1 MRSQGQMRVHWNNLM
16 TTKSQLSPSWF
27 FYAKLF
33 AKIISNAIIIFMTET
48 ALYRKYRPLK
58 FKEVLGQDHIVKV
71 LESSIENGNIAHAYI
86 FAGSRGTG
94 KTSVA
99 RIFAKEIGTTPNDIS
114 EIDAASNTGVDD
126 IRALNE
132 SVSTLPFESKY
143 KVYILD
149 EAHML
154 SKSAWNA
161 LLKTI
166 EEPPK
171 HVIFILATTEANK
184 IPETI
189 ISRCQTFSFKKP
201 TQKVLKDVVVAIAK
215 KEGFSLEASSADLVA
230 LLGDGSFR
238 DAQSILQKVM
248 SASKDK
254 KISPEEVEL
263 VTGAPKSE
271 VVNDFIRAIDEN
283 NLELGLGAI
292 SKATEANIDILL
304 YFKLVLH
311 KMRSILLLRN
321 LKSSEEKLQDEMT
334 DTDFKFLKGLADK
347 KPSKIN
353 SDTLL
358 TLLSYYDMVA
368 KAYIPELPLELVL
381 TKLIA

>member
-1 MRSQGQMRVHWNNLM
+1 MQ
-16 TTKSQLSPSWF
+16 
-27 FYAKLF
+27 
-33 AKIISNAIIIFMTET
+33 ET
-48 ALYRKYRPLK
+48 AYYRKYRPQA

-71 LESSIENGNIAHAYI
+71 LESSIDLGNVFHAYI
-86 FAGSRGTG
+86 FSGSRGTG
-94 KTSVA
+94 KTSIA
-99 RIFAKEIGTTPNDIS
+99 RIFAKEIGTSANDIT

-132 SVSTLPFESKY
+132 SISTLPFESEY

-161 LLKTI
+161 LLKTL

-171 HVIFILATTEANK
+171 HVVFILATTEVNK

-189 ISRCQTFSFKKP
+189 VSRCQCFLFKKP
-201 TQKVLKDVVVAIAK
+201 THKVLRDVAINIAK
-215 KEGFSLEASSADLVA
+215 KEGFILEPASADLVA

-238 DAQSILQKVM
+238 DAQSILQKIIG
-248 SASKDK
+248 SSKDK
-254 KISPEEVEL
+254 KISVEEVEI
-263 VTGAPKSE
+263 VTGAPKGE
-271 VVNDFIRAIDEN
+271 LVNDFLRAIDEN
-283 NLELGLGAI
+283 NLELGMNAVT
-292 SKATEANIDILL
+292 KASDSNIDMLL

-311 KMRSILLLRN
+311 KMRWVLLLRN
-321 LKSSEEKLQDEMT
+321 LKSSEGKLQEEMT
-334 DTDFKFLKGLADK
+334 DTDFKFLKELAEK

-353 SDTLL
+353 SETLL
-358 TLLSYYDMVA
+358 ILLSYYDMVA

-381 TKLIA
+381 SKLIKAE

>member
-1 MRSQGQMRVHWNNLM
+1 
-16 TTKSQLSPSWF
+16 
-27 FYAKLF
+27 
-33 AKIISNAIIIFMTET
+33 MTET
-48 ALYRKYRPLK
+48 VLYRKYRPQK
-58 FKEVLGQDHIVKV
+58 FKEILGQDHIIKV
-71 LESSIENGNIAHAYI
+71 LESSIENGNIAQAYI

-94 KTSVA
+94 KTSAA
-99 RIFAKEIGTTPNDIS
+99 RIFAKEIGTTINDIS

-126 IRALNE
+126 IRALND
-132 SVSTLPFESKY
+132 SVNTLPFESKY

-166 EEPPK
+166 EEPPR
-171 HVIFILATTEANK
+171 HVVFILATTEVNK

-201 TQKVLKDVVVAIAK
+201 TQKVLKEVVSSIAK
-215 KEGFSLEASSADLVA
+215 KEGFSLETSSADLIA

-271 VVNDFIRAIDEN
+271 LVNDFIRAIDEN
-283 NLELGLGAI
+283 NLELGLGVI
-292 SKATEANIDILL
+292 SKATEANIDTLI

-311 KMRSILLLRN
+311 KMRSVLLLRN
-321 LKSSEEKLQDEMT
+321 LKSSEEKLQNEMT
-334 DTDFKFLKGLADK
+334 DTDFNFIKGLALK
-347 KPSKIN
+347 KSSKIN
-353 SDTLL
+353 SETLL
-358 TLLSYYDMVA
+358 ILLSYYDMVA
-368 KAYIPELPLELVL
+368 KSYIPELPLELVL
-381 TKLIA
+381 TKLIS

>member
-1 MRSQGQMRVHWNNLM
+1 MH
-16 TTKSQLSPSWF
+16 
-27 FYAKLF
+27 
-33 AKIISNAIIIFMTET
+33 ET
-48 ALYRKYRPLK
+48 ALYRKYRPQK
-58 FKEVLGQDHIVKV
+58 FDEVLGQDSIVKT
-71 LESSIENGNIAHAYI
+71 LESSINLGNIFHAYV
-86 FAGSRGTG
+86 FSGSRGTG
-94 KTSVA
+94 KTSIA
-99 RIFAKEIGTTPNDIS
+99 RIFAREIGTSSNDIT

-161 LLKTI
+161 LLKTL

-171 HVIFILATTEANK
+171 HVVFILATTEVSK

-189 ISRCQTFSFKKP
+189 VSRCQCFSFKKP
-201 TQKVLKDVVVAIAK
+201 TQKVLRDVATVVAK
-215 KEGFSLEASSADLVA
+215 KEGFTLDSASADLIA

-238 DAQSILQKVM
+238 DTQSILQKIIG
-248 SASKDK
+248 ASKDK
-254 KISPEEVEL
+254 KISVEEVEL
-263 VTGAPKSE
+263 VTGAPKGE
-271 VVNDFIRAIDEN
+271 LVNDFIRAIDEN
-283 NLELGLGAI
+283 NLELGVSSV
-292 SKATEANIDILL
+292 SKATESNIDMLL

-311 KMRSILLLRN
+311 KMRAILLLRN
-321 LKSSEEKLQDEMT
+321 LRSSEGKLQEEFT
-334 DTDFKFLKGLADK
+334 DTDFKFLKTLADK

-353 SDTLL
+353 SENLL

-368 KAYIPELPLELVL
+368 KAYIPELPLELAL
-381 TKLIA
+381 TKIINK

>member
-1 MRSQGQMRVHWNNLM
+1 MECYNLSM
-16 TTKSQLSPSWF
+16 Q
-27 FYAKLF
+27 
-33 AKIISNAIIIFMTET
+33 ET
-48 ALYRKYRPLK
+48 AYYRKYRPQA

-71 LESSIENGNIAHAYI
+71 LESSIDLGNIFHAYI
-86 FAGSRGTG
+86 FSGSRGTG
-94 KTSVA
+94 KTSIA
-99 RIFAKEIGTTPNDIS
+99 RIFAKEIGTSVNDIT

-161 LLKTI
+161 LLKTL

-171 HVIFILATTEANK
+171 HVVFILATTEVNK

-189 ISRCQTFSFKKP
+189 VSRCQCFLFKKP
-201 TQKVLKDVVVAIAK
+201 THKVLRDVAINIAK
-215 KEGFSLEASSADLVA
+215 KEGFTLEPASADLVA

-238 DAQSILQKVM
+238 DTQSILQKIIG
-248 SASKDK
+248 SSKDK
-254 KISPEEVEL
+254 KISVEEVEI
-263 VTGAPKSE
+263 VTGAPKGE
-271 VVNDFIRAIDEN
+271 LVNDFLRAIDEN
-283 NLELGLGAI
+283 NLELGMSAVT
-292 SKATEANIDILL
+292 KASDSNIDMLL

-311 KMRSILLLRN
+311 KIRWVLLLRN
-321 LKSSEEKLQDEMT
+321 LKGSEGKLQEEMT
-334 DTDFKFLKGLADK
+334 DTDFKFLKGLAEK

-353 SDTLL
+353 SETLL
-358 TLLSYYDMVA
+358 IFLSYYDMVA
-368 KAYIPELPLELVL
+368 KAYIPELPLELAL
-381 TKLIA
+381 GKIINKE

>member
-1 MRSQGQMRVHWNNLM
+1 VFTN
-16 TTKSQLSPSWF
+16 TYPEKSGVQNTPVFLFPIF
-27 FYAKLF
+27 F
-33 AKIISNAIIIFMTET
+33 
-48 ALYRKYRPLK
+48 
-58 FKEVLGQDHIVKV
+58 FKVM
-71 LESSIENGNIAHAYI
+71 ESSIENGNISHAYI

-171 HVIFILATTEANK
+171 HVIFIFATTEANK

-215 KEGFSLEASSADLVA
+215 KEGFSLEASSADLIA

-238 DAQSILQKVM
+238 DAESILQKVM

-321 LKSSEEKLQDEMT
+321 LKSSEGKLADEMT
-334 DTDFKFLKGLADK
+334 DTDFKFIKNLAEK

-353 SDTLL
+353 SDTLFS
-358 TLLSYYDMVA
+358 LLSYYDMVA

-381 TKLIA
+381 IKLTQDGK

>member
-1 MRSQGQMRVHWNNLM
+1 MLLGHN
-16 TTKSQLSPSWF
+16 
-27 FYAKLF
+27 
-33 AKIISNAIIIFMTET
+33 IF
-48 ALYRKYRPLK
+48 
-58 FKEVLGQDHIVKV
+58 
-71 LESSIENGNIAHAYI
+71 HAYI
-86 FAGSRGTG
+86 FSGSRGTG
-94 KTSVA
+94 KTSIA
-99 RIFAKEIGTTPNDIS
+99 RIFAREIGTSPNDIT

-132 SVSTLPFESKY
+132 SVNTLPFESEY

-154 SKSAWNA
+154 SKQAWNA
-161 LLKTI
+161 LLKTV

-171 HVIFILATTEANK
+171 HVIFIFATTEANK

-201 TQKVLKDVVVAIAK
+201 TQKVLKDRVMAIAK
-215 KEGFSLEASSADLVA
+215 KEGFSLESASADLISVLA
-230 LLGDGSFR
+230 EGSFR
-238 DAQSILQKVM
+238 DAQSILQKII

-254 KISPEEVEL
+254 KITAEEVEM

-271 VVNDFIRAIDEN
+271 MVNNFIQAIEEG

-292 SKATEANIDILL
+292 EKAVEQNIDILL

-311 KMRSILLLRN
+311 KTRAILLLRN
-321 LKSSEEKLQDEMT
+321 LKSSETKISEEFSES
-334 DTDFKFLKGLADK
+334 DFKFLKSVADK

-353 SDTLL
+353 SDSLL
-358 TLLSYYDMVA
+358 TLLSYYDMIA
-368 KAYIPELPLELVL
+368 KAYIPELPLELAL
-381 TKLIA
+381 TKIINS

>member
-1 MRSQGQMRVHWNNLM
+1 MGKNSRIKNMV
-16 TTKSQLSPSWF
+16 
-27 FYAKLF
+27 
-33 AKIISNAIIIFMTET
+33 ET
-48 ALYRKYRPLK
+48 ALYRKYRPQK

-71 LESSIENGNIAHAYI
+71 LESSIENKNIAHAYI

-94 KTSVA
+94 KTSIA
-99 RIFAKEIGTTPNDIS
+99 RIFAKEIGTTQNDVS

-132 SVSTLPFESKY
+132 SVSTLPFDSVY

-171 HVIFILATTEANK
+171 HVIFIFATTETSK

-189 ISRCQTFSFKKP
+189 ISRCQNFDFKKP
-201 TQKVLKDVVVAIAK
+201 TQKVLKDVIVSIAK
-215 KEGFSLEASSADLVA
+215 KEGFSLEASSADLIA

-248 SASKDK
+248 SASKDR

-263 VTGAPKSE
+263 VTGAPKTSI
-271 VVNDFIRAIDEN
+271 VNDFIKAIDEN
-283 NLELGLGAI
+283 NLELGLGAV
-292 SKATEANIDILL
+292 SKATETNIDMLL

-311 KMRSILLLRN
+311 KIRSILLLRN
-321 LKSSEEKLQDEMT
+321 LKSSENKLRDEMT
-334 DTDFKFLKGLADK
+334 DTDFNFLKGLADK

-353 SDTLL
+353 SDTLFV
-358 TLLSYYDMVA
+358 LLSYYDMVQ
-368 KAYIPELPLELVL
+368 KSYIPELPLELAL
-381 TKLIA
+381 TKLIN

>member
-1 MRSQGQMRVHWNNLM
+1 MS
-16 TTKSQLSPSWF
+16 
-27 FYAKLF
+27 
-33 AKIISNAIIIFMTET
+33 ET
-48 ALYRKYRPLK
+48 ALYRKYRPQK
-58 FKEVLGQDHIVKV
+58 FGEVFGQDHIIKV
-71 LESSIENGNIAHAYI
+71 LESSVKLGNIFHAYI
-86 FAGSRGTG
+86 FSGSRGTG

-99 RIFAKEIGTTPNDIS
+99 RIFAKSIGTSANDIS

-132 SVSTLPFESKY
+132 SVNTLPFESEY

-154 SKSAWNA
+154 SKQAWNA

-171 HVIFILATTEANK
+171 HVIFIFATTEANK

-201 TQKVLKDVVVAIAK
+201 TQKVLKDTVLAIAK
-215 KEGFSLEASSADLVA
+215 KEGFSLEPASADLISMLA
-230 LLGDGSFR
+230 EGSFR
-238 DAQSILQKVM
+238 DAQSILQKVI

-254 KISPEEVEL
+254 KITHEEVEM
-263 VTGAPKSE
+263 VTGAPEAKIVNNFIKS
-271 VVNDFIRAIDEN
+271 IDEG
-283 NLELGLGAI
+283 NLELGLSAI
-292 SKATEANIDILL
+292 EKAVEQNIDILL
-304 YFKLVLH
+304 YFKMILH
-311 KMRSILLLRN
+311 KTRAILLLRN
-321 LKSSEEKLQDEMT
+321 LKSSEEKIAEEFT
-334 DTDFKFLKGLADK
+334 DSDFKFLKEIADK

-353 SDTLL
+353 SETLL